1 MKDHVFDEVN
11 YRACIDATRRQR
23 HAGGAPPQPWPTCVH
38 VLSCA
43 GR

>member
-23 HAGGAPPQPWPTCVH
+23 HAGAESPPPRPTRAH
-38 VLSCA
+38 VLSYA